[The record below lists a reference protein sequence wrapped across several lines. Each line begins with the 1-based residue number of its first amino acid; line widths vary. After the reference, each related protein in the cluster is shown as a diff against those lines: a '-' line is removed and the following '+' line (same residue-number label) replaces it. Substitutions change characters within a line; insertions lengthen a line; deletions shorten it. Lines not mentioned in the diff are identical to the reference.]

1 MSVMGKAA
9 LPEIELRPRQ
19 YAQAIQ
25 KKPVDQWRAE
35 LEKVPKHLRKMT
47 RLHLMLLWEA
57 RREAN

>member
-1 MSVMGKAA
+1 MSVTEKIA

-25 KKPVDQWRAE
+25 KKPVDQWRSE
-35 LEKVPKHLRKMT
+35 LEKVPGHLRKMT

-57 RREAN
+57 RRD